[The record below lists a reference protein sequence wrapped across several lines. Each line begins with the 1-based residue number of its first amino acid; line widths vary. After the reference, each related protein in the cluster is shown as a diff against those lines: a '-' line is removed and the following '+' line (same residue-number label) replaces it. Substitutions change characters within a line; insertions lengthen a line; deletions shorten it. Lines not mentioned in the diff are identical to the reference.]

1 MQLADTASRA
11 AARQA
16 RVDGLVARLPLVAL
30 TPPIAVRWALL
41 FAVLRRSGRTI
52 PSNDLTVA
60 ATAVELGFAVV
71 VGPADEAH
79 FRQVPG
85 LDVRSA
91 FSR

>member
-41 FAVLRRSGRTI
+41 FAALRRSGRML

-71 VGPADEAH
+71 VGSADEAH

-85 LDVRSA
+85 LHVRPA